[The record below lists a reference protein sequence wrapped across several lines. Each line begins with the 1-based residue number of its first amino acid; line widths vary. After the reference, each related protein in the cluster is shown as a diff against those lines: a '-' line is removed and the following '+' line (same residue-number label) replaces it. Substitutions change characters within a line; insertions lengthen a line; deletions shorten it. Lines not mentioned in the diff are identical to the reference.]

1 MEEACYLMHLHLYC
15 CTFCS
20 LSFSRRPHN
29 ARRTLVHVEALL
41 SSRVQMNERKWLQSA
56 SFQTLESA
64 AQLKHDARLICGS
77 TTLTATEY
85 TKLSDVIALSLV
97 EDKSSPGQFEWRI
110 LSYTNENV
118 RTVQ

>member
-1 MEEACYLMHLHLYC
+1 MVAAA
-15 CTFCS
+15 S
-20 LSFSRRPHN
+20 
-29 ARRTLVHVEALL
+29 ALESDTIRL
-41 SSRVQMNERKWLQSA
+41 EKHKLARVQMNERKWLQSA

-97 EDKSSPGQFEWRI
+97 EDKSSRGQFEWRI